1 MKETETSRD
10 LIYIHLVNRVG
21 GGGGGG
27 GSNREKEM
35 VLSFCYNFAR
45 SVTEV

>member
-1 MKETETSRD
+1 MSRD
-10 LIYIHLVNRVG
+10 LIYIHLVNRV
-21 GGGGGG
+21 GGGGG